1 MATIGKP
8 NFLPLA
14 PADFAEFLA
23 SAPVVVLEL
32 WAQWAYSHNQ
42 SWEANLRF
50 VMQEF
55 DGRIEVRSANIDEPD
70 WASWCQEWEVAAL
83 PALVCFTHG
92 QQKQTLHGIWPAQEL
107 RELLSHLID
116 GAMGV

>member
-1 MATIGKP
+1 MATIGNP

-14 PADFAEFLA
+14 PADFAEFVA

-32 WAQWAYSHNQ
+32 WARWAYSHNQ
-42 SWEANLRF
+42 RWEANLRF

-55 DGRIEVRSANIDEPD
+55 ERRIEVRSADIDEPD
-70 WASWCQEWEVAAL
+70 WASWSLEWEVTAL

-92 QQKQTLHGIWPAQEL
+92 QRKQTLNGIWPGQEL
-107 RELLSHLID
+107 RELFSHLTE
-116 GAMGV
+116 GAKGV